1 MDSEDSKTPVAD
13 AVMASS
19 TDKDSFTVVKSKKAA
34 QKRKREQDGAGMDTE
49 ESVASKRPQFP
60 PISSDKLAVI
70 TI

>member
-1 MDSEDSKTPVAD
+1 MDSEDNKTPVSD
-13 AVMASS
+13 AAMDSS
-19 TDKDSFTVVKSKKAA
+19 TDKDSFTVVKSKKA

-60 PISSDKLAVI
+60 PICSDKLRVI